1 MYKRTLQAPLAL
13 SDLVETAIPDDGRL
27 WVPQSDTVDFRPLL
41 FNTTNGEWINLLRVR
56 GGGQLGRH
64 RHASPVYGYVLK
76 GTWRYLEHDWVARE
90 GMFVYEPPGEIHTLV
105 VEEGA
110 GEMITLFHVLGS
122 VIYYD
127 ENDHP
132 ISHDDVH
139 VKLEMA
145 RAHYDQVGL
154 GADFANQF
162 IR

>member
-1 MYKRTLQAPLAL
+1 MYKRPLQAPLAL

-145 RAHYDQVGL
+145 RTHYDQVGL

>member
-1 MYKRTLQAPLAL
+1 MYERPLQTPLSL
-13 SDLVETAIPDDGRL
+13 NDLVETALPEDERL

-110 GEMITLFHVLGS
+110 EPMITMFHVLGS

-127 ENDHP
+127 ENDQP
-132 ISHDDVH
+132 IGHDDVH
-139 VKLEMA
+139 VKLELA
-145 RAHYDQVGL
+145 RAHYEKVGL
-154 GADFANQF
+154 GAGVAEAL

>member
-1 MYKRTLQAPLAL
+1 M
-13 SDLVETAIPDDGRL
+13 
-27 WVPQSDTVDFRPLL
+27 
-41 FNTTNGEWINLLRVR
+41 NLLRVR

-90 GMFVYEPPGEIHTLV
+90 GMFIYEPPGEIHTLV

-110 GEMITLFHVLGS
+110 EPMITMFHVLGS

-127 ENDHP
+127 ENDQP
-132 ISHDDVH
+132 IGHDDVH
-139 VKLEMA
+139 VKLGLA
-145 RAHYDQVGL
+145 RAHYEKVGL
-154 GADFANQF
+154 GAGVAEAL